1 MPIWQPSVF
10 LSAIAAF
17 AESAGATLPVD
28 GVPAKRAAD
37 PGVSRIE
44 RSFTLAGV
52 LLLSL
57 SASATLGAP
66 ACDEASTISAS
77 NLRHARMLHN
87 SMNHPTG
94 DDKCHKLVR
103 QFVEAVEAR
112 QSTATC
118 QDSVAR
124 QRSLEILDG
133 EIQTFNAQIAEQ
145 SCNP

>member
-1 MPIWQPSVF
+1 
-10 LSAIAAF
+10 
-17 AESAGATLPVD
+17 
-28 GVPAKRAAD
+28 
-37 PGVSRIE
+37 
-44 RSFTLAGV
+44 
-52 LLLSL
+52 
-57 SASATLGAP
+57 
-66 ACDEASTISAS
+66 
-77 NLRHARMLHN
+77 MLHN